1 MPLLKSVNR
10 ISKNSRAVRKI
21 LMSYEM
27 LKNWLLAF
35 RPKTLPAA
43 IAPVMIG
50 TAMAFGDG
58 VHHFPAAFVCLLA
71 ALAIQIGT
79 NIANDYYD
87 FKKGT
92 DTTERIGPTRMTQ
105 AGLIKPSAMKA
116 AFIISFAVA
125 IVLGAWLIQR
135 GGWPIAV
142 IGIFAILSGIL
153 YTAGPY
159 PLGYIGLGEV
169 FVLIFFGPVAVAGT
183 YYVQS
188 YEMNMAV
195 VLAGLAPGLISVAIL
210 TVNNLRDINS
220 DRNAG
225 KRTLA
230 VRFGRSFAIYEFL
243 FSIITASLIPVLI
256 YYLIDDH
263 KAILAC
269 ACLALIS
276 VPTIKTVLTTSDGPA
291 LNKALAM
298 TGCLLM
304 IYSLIFSIG
313 WVL

>member
-1 MPLLKSVNR
+1 MSQVPF
-10 ISKNSRAVRKI
+10 KI
-21 LMSYEM
+21 
-27 LKNWLLAF
+27 WLLAL

-43 IAPVMIG
+43 IAPVLIG

-58 VHHFPAAFVCLLA
+58 VHHFPAALVCLLA

-92 DTTERIGPTRMTQ
+92 DSVDRIGPTRMTQ
-105 AGLIKPSAMKA
+105 AGLIKPSAMKG

-125 IVLGAWLIQR
+125 VVLGAWLIQR
-135 GGWPIAV
+135 GGRPIAV
-142 IGIFAILSGIL
+142 IGICAILSGIL

-195 VLAGLAPGLISVAIL
+195 ILAGIAPGLISVAIL
-210 TVNNLRDINS
+210 TVNNLRDIAS

-225 KRTLA
+225 KHTLA
-230 VRFGRSFAIYEFL
+230 VRFGRSFAVYEFL
-243 FSIITASLIPVLI
+243 FSIIAASLIPVLI
-256 YYLIDDH
+256 YCLIDDH
-263 KAILAC
+263 RAILAC
-269 ACLALIS
+269 VCLALIS
-276 VPTIKTVLTTSDGPA
+276 IPTIKTVLTTSDGPA
-291 LNKALAM
+291 LNNALAK
-298 TGCLLM
+298 TGRLLL
-304 IYSLIFSIG
+304 IYSIVFSVG
-313 WVL
+313 WIL